1 MIRTMTVA
9 TGQMRQIANQLLLEA
24 PADTMSGNVL
34 QVIMMIRMIRMIRMI
49 MMIMMIMMIRMIRM
63 IASTSHYLSSSRISR

>member
-34 QVIMMIRMIRMIRMI
+34 QVIMMIRMIRMI
-49 MMIMMIMMIRMIRM
+49 MMIMMIRM

>member
-34 QVIMMIRMIRMIRMI
+34 QVIMMIRMIRMI
-49 MMIMMIMMIRMIRM
+49 MMIMMIRMIRM

>member
-9 TGQMRQIANQLLLEA
+9 TGQMKQIANQLLLEA

-34 QVIMMIRMIRMIRMI
+34 QVIRMIRMITMIRMI
-49 MMIMMIMMIRMIRM
+49 MMIMMIRM

>member
-1 MIRTMTVA
+1 MTLMIRTMTVA

-34 QVIMMIRMIRMIRMI
+34 QVIRMIRMITMIRMI
-49 MMIMMIMMIRMIRM
+49 MMIMMIRM
-63 IASTSHYLSSSRISR
+63 IASTAHYLSSSRISR